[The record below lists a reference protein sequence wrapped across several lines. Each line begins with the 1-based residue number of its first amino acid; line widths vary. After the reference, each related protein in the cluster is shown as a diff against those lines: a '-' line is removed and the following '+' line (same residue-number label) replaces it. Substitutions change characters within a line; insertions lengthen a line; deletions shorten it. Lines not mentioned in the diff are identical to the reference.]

1 MSEQARCPA
10 CGATDVTPG
19 RLLGA
24 DAVGFLPAGLRFWT
38 LRAHALP
45 FARGG
50 APCACPACG
59 LVWVRVG
66 PARLRRMLQDAGTD
80 ETRARLGG
88 AAGSRPAG

>member
-19 RLLGA
+19 RFVGA
-24 DAVGFLPAGLRFWT
+24 GALSFLPAGLRFWT

-45 FARGG
+45 ATEGG
-50 APCACPACG
+50 APHACAACG
-59 LVWVRVG
+59 LVWARVD

-80 ETRARLGG
+80 ETRARFGG
-88 AAGSRPAG
+88 AAGSRPAD